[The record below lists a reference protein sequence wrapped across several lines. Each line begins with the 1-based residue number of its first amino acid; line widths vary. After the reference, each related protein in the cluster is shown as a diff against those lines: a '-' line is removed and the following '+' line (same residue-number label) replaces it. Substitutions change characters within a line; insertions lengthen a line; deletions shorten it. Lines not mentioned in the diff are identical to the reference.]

1 MLQGREL
8 IDAKR
13 KLEEALKRAEELL
26 TGLTGDNMA
35 QRLNE
40 RSSVMLRVESLKR
53 RIDGTTDAIT
63 KAMDY
68 KVTPVCRINI

>member
-8 IDAKR
+8 IEAKK

-40 RSSVMLRVESLKR
+40 RSAVMMRVESLKR
-53 RIDGTTDAIT
+53 RIDGTTDATT
-63 KAMDY
+63 KALDY